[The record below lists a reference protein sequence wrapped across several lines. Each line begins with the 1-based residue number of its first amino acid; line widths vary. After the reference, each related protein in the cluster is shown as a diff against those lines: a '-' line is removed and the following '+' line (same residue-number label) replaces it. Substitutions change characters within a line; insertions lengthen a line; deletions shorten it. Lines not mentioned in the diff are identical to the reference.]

1 MWMIVTLSVTAV
13 FFIFRGLRVLEWGNT
28 ARYLFALFCIFG
40 AVVLSPE
47 PMPLRIIEVLGYT
60 IGTASAALMLLDIC
74 MEIYYRVKIAIF
86 SGDRFTKVLPDH
98 MESICTAMETM
109 ASRKIGALVLI
120 HRKDSLEGHIQG
132 GMPYESEVNAQ
143 ILPTLFAL
151 TSPVHDGAVIVSG
164 GRIVRVKTVLPI
176 KTTSPISLGVG
187 TRHRAAV
194 GISEKTDAI
203 VIVASEERGEIS
215 IAFRGELI
223 KPASPEEFRA
233 LLLAALKD
241 KALGPIQQ
249 QLAQAREEE

>member
-1 MWMIVTLSVTAV
+1 MGIIVTLIVTAL
-13 FFIFRGLRVLEWGNT
+13 FFIFRGLKVLEWGNT

-47 PMPLRIIEVLGYT
+47 PMPLRVIEVLGYT
-60 IGTASAALMLLDIC
+60 IGLASAALMLLDIC
-74 MEIYYRVKIAIF
+74 MEIYHRVKAAIF
-86 SGDRFTKVLPDH
+86 SGDRFTTELPEY
-98 MESICTAMETM
+98 MENICTAMETM
-109 ASRKIGALVLI
+109 TNRKIGALVLI
-120 HRKDSLEGHIQG
+120 QRKESLEGHIQG
-132 GMPYESEVNAQ
+132 GMPYDSEVNAQ

-151 TSPVHDGAVIVSG
+151 TSPVHDGAVVVQG

-176 KTTSPISLGVG
+176 KTTSTISLGVG

-223 KPASPEEFRA
+223 KPASPAEFRA

-241 KALGPIQQ
+241 MPLGRVQE
-249 QLAQAREEE
+249 QLAQLGEEE